1 LSARSTD
8 GLSAMTRRRGARTHR
23 FSPRT
28 RHGSV
33 CALVSGGLDS
43 AVLLRQLLRRGLA
56 VQPLYVRSGLRWEKD
71 EIACLRKFLRALRSK
86 RLRSLAII
94 DVQMADLYGRH
105 WSTGGQGMPG
115 FRAGDASVYLPG
127 RNIALLSKAAT
138 FCAMRGI
145 PTLAIGVLNLN
156 PFPDGRPEF
165 FRDFGRALGLGL
177 GAPIRIETPY
187 RALAK
192 DEVIRRGRDLPLDLT
207 LSCARPKRGRH
218 CGVCVKCA
226 ERLHA
231 FRRAG
236 VRDPTR
242 YDAGPGAAGSA
253 PGSIAR
259 GSPAK
264 RDRTTRVAPKKAT
277 RVR

>member
-1 LSARSTD
+1 MSRHRVS
-8 GLSAMTRRRGARTHR
+8 RKHR
-23 FSPRT
+23 FSPRSRRGT
-28 RHGSV
+28 A

-43 AVLLRQLLRRGLA
+43 AVLLRDLLRRGLS

-71 EIACLRKFLRALRSK
+71 EIAMLRKFLRALRSK
-86 RLRSLAII
+86 RLRSLAVI
-94 DVQMADLYGRH
+94 DVPMADLYGRH
-105 WSTGGQGMPG
+105 WSTGGRGTPG
-115 FRAGDASVYLPG
+115 FRAGDESVYLPG

-145 PTLAIGVLNLN
+145 PTLALGVLNLN
-156 PFPDGRPEF
+156 PFPDGTPEF
-165 FRDFGRALGLGL
+165 FRVLGRALGLGL
-177 GAPIRIETPY
+177 DASIRIETPY

-192 DEVIRRGRDLPLDLT
+192 DKVIRRGRDLPLDLT
-207 LSCARPKRGRH
+207 LSCSRPKNGRH
-218 CGVCVKCA
+218 CGLCAKCA

-236 VRDPTR
+236 VRDRTR
-242 YDAGPGAAGSA
+242 YAAGPGAVGSA
-253 PGSIAR
+253 PAATSR

-264 RDRTTRVAPKKAT
+264 LARTTRVAPKKAT